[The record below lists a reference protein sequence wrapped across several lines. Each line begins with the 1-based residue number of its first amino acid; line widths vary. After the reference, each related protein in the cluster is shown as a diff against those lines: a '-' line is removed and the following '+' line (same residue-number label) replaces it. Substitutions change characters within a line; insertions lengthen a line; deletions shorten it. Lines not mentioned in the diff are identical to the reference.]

1 VECVGVLESW
11 VCRVGG
17 GIEDYLESIG
27 REGAGRRNG
36 PGVGPEGVVDT
47 SCDDWASFESAVR
60 RSLQQSDGDG
70 AVDGFRFPYN
80 IERRARRDVLVQSR
94 RRDGIK
100 AGGLRNNTGNKGH
113 EGSRDEGVM
122 HDGNGWE
129 NGKIQRTWVSEI
141 LDETAELGTGMASE
155 KKKKKSLHA

>member
-47 SCDDWASFESAVR
+47 SCVNVS
-60 RSLQQSDGDG
+60 
-70 AVDGFRFPYN
+70 Y
-80 IERRARRDVLVQSR
+80 IKRARV
-94 RRDGIK
+94 
-100 AGGLRNNTGNKGH
+100 GGACLR
-113 EGSRDEGVM
+113 
-122 HDGNGWE
+122 
-129 NGKIQRTWVSEI
+129 
-141 LDETAELGTGMASE
+141 
-155 KKKKKSLHA
+155 